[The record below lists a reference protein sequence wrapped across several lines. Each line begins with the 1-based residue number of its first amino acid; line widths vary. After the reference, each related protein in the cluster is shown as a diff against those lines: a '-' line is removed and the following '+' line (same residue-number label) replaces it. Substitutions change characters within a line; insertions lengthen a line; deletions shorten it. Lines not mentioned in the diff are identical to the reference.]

1 MGYEVPLRRVH
12 KLIIAFP
19 SSVTA
24 VDPTLREKTLT
35 VGRIGRYI
43 SIFRV
48 DEVIVYV
55 DDPKYEKEAK
65 IITDI
70 LEYMEIP
77 PYLKKKLVP
86 LKETL
91 KFAGLLP
98 PLQAP
103 HHQVDNEVKIG
114 EIRNGIITKIRRKVL
129 IDIGVNKLFELE
141 QSPKYKLKKNKRIT
155 VEVTSIEPPKVKI
168 IDRKDLKVYWGFQL
182 FTTRSLREAIRKAN
196 ADLIIATSR
205 YGTSITNVLN
215 SLKKDLEKS
224 RRILI
229 LFGGP
234 YKGLYEIAKDEKWNL
249 EEKVNYVINTIPYQ
263 GVKTIRTE
271 EAIVITLA
279 LVNTLIP
286 I

>member
-1 MGYEVPLRRVH
+1 MDNEVPLRRAH

-24 VDPTLREKTLT
+24 VDSTLREKTLT
-35 VGRIGRYI
+35 VGKIGRYA

-48 DEVIVYV
+48 DEVIVYI
-55 DDPKYEKEAK
+55 DDPKYEKETK
-65 IITDI
+65 IIADI

-103 HHQVDNEVKIG
+103 HHQVNNEVKIG
-114 EIRNGIITKIRRKVL
+114 EIRDGITTKIKGKIL
-129 IDIGVNKLFELE
+129 IDIGVSKLFELE
-141 QSPKYKLKKNKRIT
+141 QLPRYKLKKNKRIT
-155 VEVTSIEPPKVKI
+155 VKVTSIEPPRVKI
-168 IDRKDLKVYWGFQL
+168 IDKKDIKVYWGFQL
-182 FTTRSLREAIRKAN
+182 STARSLREAIRKAN

-205 YGTSITNVLN
+205 YGTPITNILN

-234 YKGLYEIAKDEKWNL
+234 YKGLYEIAEDEKWNL
-249 EEKVNYVINTIPYQ
+249 EEEVNYVINAVPYQ

-271 EAIVITLA
+271 EAIIITLA
-279 LVNTLIP
+279 LINILIP